1 VGKERPRAVVLDAGA
16 LIAFE
21 RGDERMRALVR
32 LALQTRSPLLVPAGV
47 VGQVIRDAARQVR
60 LRALL
65 NGATTTVPALDRP
78 LAEAAGTLCGRAG
91 TADVIDA
98 SVVLTAR
105 RAHAPVVTSDV
116 GDLRR
121 LDPSLRLERV

>member
-1 VGKERPRAVVLDAGA
+1 VGKTSPQAVVLDAGA

-21 RGDERMRALVR
+21 RADPRMRSLFR
-32 LALQTRSPLLVPAGV
+32 QALQSGARLLVPAGV
-47 VGQVIRDAARQVR
+47 VGQVFRDGSRQVP

-65 NGATTTVPALDRP
+65 NGPTTEVPPLDQT
-78 LAEAAGTLCGRAG
+78 LAEAAGMLCGRTG

-105 RAHAPVVTSDV
+105 RARAVVVTSDV
-116 GDLRR
+116 RDLER
-121 LDPSLRLERV
+121 LDPTLKIERV